1 MKQELALCTRYTEKG
16 ASSRLR
22 FFACIPALEEAG
34 FSVRRDTFYSTDY
47 LEKLYRTGRRSP
59 FDFASAL
66 AGRIL
71 RAGGLPEHLFIEY
84 ELFPYLPYRFEASF
98 LRRRKYVL
106 NFDDDIFLRYGRE
119 PNKLDRLCAR
129 ASGVIC
135 ANDLLLE
142 RVKKYQPNVL
152 KAPTVVDLKHYH
164 AAIPAERTPREKP
177 LAVWIGTPVT
187 YKFLEQAA
195 PQLRAMYETRPYELR
210 VIASA
215 KLPPIAGLDM
225 EFFDWSCENE
235 AKLLAESDF
244 GIMPLPADDAF
255 AAGKSAYKIIQYF
268 ACGLPVIASPV
279 GENSIVVTPEC
290 GILADT
296 PEEWAAAIAKIS
308 APDLRQGALRRG
320 EDFDLALWAPRIAEF
335 LKKVF
340 RTDG

>member
-1 MKQELALCTRYTEKG
+1 MKPELALCTRYTEKG

-34 FSVRRDTFYSTDY
+34 FTVRRDCFYSTDY
-47 LEKLYRTGRRSP
+47 LEKLYRTGRRNP

-66 AGRIL
+66 TGRIL
-71 RAGGLPEHLFIEY
+71 RAGHLPEHLFIEY
-84 ELFPYLPYRFEASF
+84 ELFPYLPYWFEAGF

-106 NFDDDIFLRYGRE
+106 NFDDDIFLRYGKE
-119 PNKLDRLCAR
+119 PNKLDRLVAS

-135 ANDLLLE
+135 ANDALLE

-152 KAPTVVDLKHYH
+152 KAPTVVDLKRYH
-164 AAIPAERTPREKP
+164 AVIPAERPKREKP

-195 PQLRAMYETRPYELR
+195 PQLRKMYEARPYKLR

-215 KLPPIAGLDM
+215 ELSPIDGVEM
-225 EFFDWSCENE
+225 EFFDWSCETE
-235 AKLLAESDF
+235 AQLLAEADF

-279 GENSIVVTPEC
+279 GENCTVVTPEC
-290 GILADT
+290 GILADA
-296 PEEWAAAIAKIS
+296 PEAWADAIGRIS
-308 APDLRQGALRRG
+308 SPDLRQGALRRG
-320 EDFDLALWAPRIAEF
+320 RDFDLAVWAARVAAF
-335 LKKVF
+335 LREVF
-340 RTDG
+340 RKED